1 VTRSRRSRRRLV
13 AAPRGGLG
21 NQLFN
26 VVATVSVAQ
35 ANGWSVDVDLR
46 HAAHVG
52 EGGIHALQMLLPAR
66 YGQTDIRVVPQA
78 STVASVAQD
87 LRRKVA
93 GHTPRVGGLARA
105 FTAAGLGHEPRLSGV
120 RPGTRISGYFQTYSY
135 ADSLD
140 RDALRSSLSLKSP
153 SPEWHRLHRDLVDVT
168 PIALH
173 VRRGDYSSNKS
184 FGILG
189 PNYYSGALRHVQR
202 IVGER
207 PIWIF
212 TDDTVGVTRDFPYAA
227 RIIGPE
233 LNAAEAMNLLSQ
245 AAGLVIANSSLSW
258 WAAWL
263 SGPTCPI
270 VAPASWFARARVDI
284 DALLPPQWTRLDP
297 SFMGPS
303 TGHPTQENP

>member
-1 VTRSRRSRRRLV
+1 MTQSQRWRRRLV

-26 VVATVSVAQ
+26 VVATLSVAQ
-35 ANGWSVDVDLR
+35 ANGWVVDVDLR

-52 EGGIHALQMLLPAR
+52 AGGVHALQMLLPTR
-66 YGQTDIRVVPQA
+66 YGQTDIRVLPQTTA
-78 STVASVAQD
+78 IASVAQD
-87 LRRKVA
+87 SRRKVA
-93 GHTPRVGGLARA
+93 GYIPRAGGLARA
-105 FTAAGLGHEPRLSGV
+105 FTAAGLGYEPRLSGV
-120 RPGTRISGYFQTYSY
+120 QPGTRISGYFQTYAY

-140 RDALRSSLSLKSP
+140 RDALRAALSLKSL
-153 SPEWHRLHRDLVDVT
+153 SREWHRLHCDLTDVA

-173 VRRGDYSSNKS
+173 VRRGDYSSNNS

-189 PNYYSGALRHVQR
+189 PNYYSGALRHLQR
-202 IVGER
+202 ILGER

-212 TDDTVGVTRDFPYAA
+212 TDDPEGAARDFPYAA

-233 LNAAEAMNLLSQ
+233 LNAAEIMNLLPR

-263 SGPTCPI
+263 SEPTCPI
-270 VAPASWFARARVDI
+270 VAPARWFAGEQIDI
-284 DALLPPQWTRLDP
+284 DALLPSQWTRVNP
-297 SFMGPS
+297 SFAGPS
-303 TGHPTQENP
+303 TGHPTQENS